1 MANKLN
7 LTGLSYFYN
16 RIKTVF
22 ANKTEFNAL
31 SDKVDDIISEGGE
44 PNVIEIVKVDG
55 VALTPDAQKA
65 VDIAG
70 KADVSDIPTDLSELT
85 NTGTD
90 PYATESYVDENGGK
104 IDVIKVNNTALP
116 ISEKAVNIDLTNYAL
131 SSDVPTATSDL
142 TNDSGFVTQAVNDLT
157 NYYLKTETYTKTEV
171 DNIIGQLETI
181 TLEVVE
187 QLPTQDISTHTI
199 YLLKVS
205 DTPIAYDEYIYI
217 DEIPNGHWEKI
228 GSTNIDLA
236 SYWTMTSGQSNSL
249 IAITT
254 AEIDTIV
261 GA

>member
-1 MANKLN
+1 MADKYLN
-7 LTGLSYFYN
+7 NTGLSYYHN
-16 RIKTVF
+16 RIKTMF
-22 ANKTEFNAL
+22 ASQTDFDTLE
-31 SDKVDDIISEGGE
+31 DKVDDLIAEGGE
-44 PNVIEIVKVDG
+44 PNVIETISVNGTNIPPSNKNI
-55 VALTPDAQKA
+55 ALT
-65 VDIAG
+65 
-70 KADVSDIPTDLSELT
+70 IPTATSDLT
-85 NTGTD
+85 NDGD
-90 PYATESYVDENGGK
+90 GESPFATEDYVDENGGK

-116 ISEKAVNIDLTNYAL
+116 ISEKAVNIDLTDYAL

-142 TNDSGFVTQAVNDLT
+142 TNDSGFVTQAVNNLV

-171 DNIIGQLETI
+171 DNLIGQIETI

-217 DEIPNGHWEKI
+217 DGTPTGHWEKI
-228 GSTNIDLA
+228 GSTNIDLTN
-236 SYWTMTSGQSNSL
+236 YWTMTSGQSNSL